1 MKELEFGLNS
11 FGEVATDAG
20 RGMSDGETVRLL
32 IDEAQR
38 AESVGLDVFS
48 IGEHY
53 REGQVDSAT
62 PVLLAAAAQATS
74 TIGLGTSVTVLST
87 QDPGRL
93 YQEFATVDGIS
104 NGRAQ
109 LILGRAS

>member
-20 RGMSDGETVRLL
+20 RVMSDGETVRLL
-32 IDEAQR
+32 IGEAQL

-62 PVLLAAAAQATS
+62 PYCWLPRRRRRRRSGSA
-74 TIGLGTSVTVLST
+74 
-87 QDPGRL
+87 R
-93 YQEFATVDGIS
+93 
-104 NGRAQ
+104 R
-109 LILGRAS
+109 